1 MKMIKLIG
9 IDMDGTL
16 LNKDKLISLENINAI
31 KHAKEKG
38 ITSVIAT
45 GRPLCKTMIEYYKLL
60 GLTGKGNYLIAYN
73 GAAIY
78 DMDSYEILNSKYIT
92 GKDVKRIDKFVK
104 LYSNLSSHVYFFNRE
119 IKVMYEKLTKYTA
132 LEETVNEIKL
142 EKHNYSDFND
152 DDKIVKFMVVGEK
165 EYLDEFVKE
174 IPDELYKD
182 YNILRSETFFL
193 EFVNKE
199 VNKYFGLK
207 TVANLLGIKENSI
220 MAIGDALNDLHMVEE
235 AAIGVAMSNAS
246 NEIKKVAKFVT
257 KSNNNNGVAHAIN
270 NWAIK

>member
-1 MKMIKLIG
+1 
-9 IDMDGTL
+9 
-16 LNKDKLISLENINAI
+16 
-31 KHAKEKG
+31 
-38 ITSVIAT
+38 
-45 GRPLCKTMIEYYKLL
+45 
-60 GLTGKGNYLIAYN
+60 
-73 GAAIY
+73 
-78 DMDSYEILNSKYIT
+78 
-92 GKDVKRIDKFVK
+92 
-104 LYSNLSSHVYFFNRE
+104 
-119 IKVMYEKLTKYTA
+119 
-132 LEETVNEIKL
+132 
-142 EKHNYSDFND
+142 
-152 DDKIVKFMVVGEK
+152 MVVGEK

-174 IPDELYKD
+174 IPDELHKD

>member
-1 MKMIKLIG
+1 MIKLIG

-104 LYSNLSSHVYFFNRE
+104 LYPNLSSHVYFFKRE

-220 MAIGDALNDLHMVEE
+220 MAIGDALNDFHMVEE